1 VRIRTASLLALAAAL
16 IVAAPA
22 SATTADEAI
31 AFLNQQRAAN
41 AIPASVALDAYRTTG
56 CKNHNHYMALNGIGH
71 GEDAGNPGYT
81 TEGADYTNSG
91 EVVAQGAVG
100 WTAGSN
106 PWDTAPL
113 HQTLI
118 FDPQVNSAGYDES
131 EGFACMRF
139 GFDFTSPPAPAF
151 YAYTGDLGRTEVPPT
166 VTVQGEGPYAPQ
178 EAVGIRQGV
187 PTGPNILFFIQ
198 GFGSSNHA
206 VPGSFSITG
215 PDGPVDARMVDSST
229 PPPAGQTY
237 RAFDSG
243 GDLIPVE
250 PLEPF
255 ADYNVAITWENDS
268 GQQMPQTLS
277 FKTGGFLRG
286 LKLSLA
292 RKLSRSRKAKLTVP
306 FEAVGQRAT
315 VRITGGKAAST
326 KHLVLKRKQSIK
338 VPKARKG
345 GKVTVKVSVRT
356 FTNATTRFT
365 VTPAKRTYR

>member
-292 RKLSRSRKAKLTVP
+292 RKLSRSR
-306 FEAVGQRAT
+306 
-315 VRITGGKAAST
+315 
-326 KHLVLKRKQSIK
+326 
-338 VPKARKG
+338 
-345 GKVTVKVSVRT
+345 
-356 FTNATTRFT
+356 
-365 VTPAKRTYR
+365 